1 MRRVIALLLVSVLVC
16 LMSVG
21 VADAKGKKGNRPK
34 APGPATVEENFSH
47 MNANSEGLVNEDGL
61 AAFKK
66 WQNPAFTKEKA
77 RRHAEEMYPKVLAF
91 MKGDKSKGFNLEAYK
106 AFKAAAD
113 GPKAEKP
120 DAPKAPETPKDP
132 AKDASK

>member
-1 MRRVIALLLVSVLVC
+1 MMRRVVSLLLVSVLVC

-21 VADAKGKKGNRPK
+21 IADAKGKKGKKVK

-47 MNANSEGLVNEDGL
+47 MNANSDGLVNEAGL

-66 WQNPAFTKEKA
+66 WQNPAFTEEKA
-77 RRHAEEMYPKVLAF
+77 KRHAEELYPLILAH

-106 AFKAAAD
+106 AFKATTGA
-113 GPKAEKP
+113 PKDAEKAP
-120 DAPKAPETPKDP
+120 PKDAEKAPPKD
-132 AKDASK
+132 AK